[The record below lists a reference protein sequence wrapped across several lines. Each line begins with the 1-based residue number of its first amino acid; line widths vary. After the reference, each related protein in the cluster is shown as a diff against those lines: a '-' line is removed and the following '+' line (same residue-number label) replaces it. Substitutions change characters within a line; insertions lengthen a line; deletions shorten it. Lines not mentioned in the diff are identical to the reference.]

1 MGVAISFSRGSSRT
15 EPPGKPI
22 RSLLLSKTLIEGV
35 YSALSGTGDT
45 GVART
50 ALGSVLRGVI
60 SPEGKTESSSDGA
73 DSG

>member
-1 MGVAISFSRGSSRT
+1 M
-15 EPPGKPI
+15 